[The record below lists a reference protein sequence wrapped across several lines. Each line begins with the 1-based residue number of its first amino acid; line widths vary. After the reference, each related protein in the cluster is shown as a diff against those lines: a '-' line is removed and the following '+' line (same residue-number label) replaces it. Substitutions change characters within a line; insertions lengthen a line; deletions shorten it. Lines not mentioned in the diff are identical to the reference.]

1 MSSIGT
7 NVYEVT
13 FNVTNIV
20 QNDIINSQSNFD
32 FLLSGMGG
40 HYRCAGEGNQ
50 TQSFHPILELEVMSG
65 TSLGGGG
72 SAVADFATDGQA
84 LMTQD
89 FILTPD
95 TTPTFSYNSMV
106 GTDLEF
112 QFSLA
117 DDFRDYLDGDW
128 HFSSMDNQFTTN
140 GNIGCLLYTSPSPR
154 DS

>member
-1 MSSIGT
+1 M
-7 NVYEVT
+7 
-13 FNVTNIV
+13 
-20 QNDIINSQSNFD
+20 
-32 FLLSGMGG
+32 
-40 HYRCAGEGNQ
+40 
-50 TQSFHPILELEVMSG
+50 ELEVISG

-72 SAVADFATDGQA
+72 SAVADFVTDGQS

-140 GNIGCLLYTSPSPR
+140 GNIGEFTIPSSDSLTIGNKIHYRYRVYDDTSMAGPWSFGNFYFHL
-154 DS
+154 ST